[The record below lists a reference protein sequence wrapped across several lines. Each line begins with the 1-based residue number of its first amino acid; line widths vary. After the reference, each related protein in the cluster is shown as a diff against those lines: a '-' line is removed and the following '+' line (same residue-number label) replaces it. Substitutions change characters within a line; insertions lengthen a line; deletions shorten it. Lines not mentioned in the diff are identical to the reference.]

1 MCSSFDI
8 YFDFLFVSF
17 DIYFSYV
24 INVPNS
30 IKILREYTQ
39 RYCLFIWIIYFLET
53 EKQKHFFC
61 FTTSMAFILIASDHD
76 KIIIFVFCFCYQNV
90 KEVCRVT
97 IDVQFIFRYED
108 WIALISFR
116 IRALYKKNL
125 IMNLANNTCSLTL
138 RNIEWKFSF
147 QAQI

>member
-17 DIYFSYV
+17 DIYISYV

-39 RYCLFIWIIYFLET
+39 RYCLFIWIIFLGNREA
-53 EKQKHFFC
+53 KAFFC
-61 FTTSMAFILIASDHD
+61 FITSMAFILIASDHD

-90 KEVCRVT
+90 KGVCTVT

-108 WIALISFR
+108 WIAIIFFR

>member
-17 DIYFSYV
+17 DIYFSYA

-39 RYCLFIWIIYFLET
+39 RYCLFIWIIFLGNREA
-53 EKQKHFFC
+53 KAFFC
-61 FTTSMAFILIASDHD
+61 FITSMAFILIASDHN

-90 KEVCRVT
+90 KRSLYGDDRCSVY
-97 IDVQFIFRYED
+97 ISL
-108 WIALISFR
+108 IALISFR

-147 QAQI
+147 QTQI

>member
-1 MCSSFDI
+1 MNYI
-8 YFDFLFVSF
+8 FLG
-17 DIYFSYV
+17 
-24 INVPNS
+24 N
-30 IKILREYTQ
+30 REA
-39 RYCLFIWIIYFLET
+39 
-53 EKQKHFFC
+53 KAFFC
-61 FTTSMAFILIASDHD
+61 FITSMAFILIASDHD
-76 KIIIFVFCFCYQNV
+76 KIIIFVFCFCYHNV
-90 KEVCRVT
+90 KEVCTVT

-125 IMNLANNTCSLTL
+125 IMNLANNTSSLTL

>member
-17 DIYFSYV
+17 DIYFSYA

-30 IKILREYTQ
+30 RKILREYTQ
-39 RYCLFIWIIYFLET
+39 RYCLFIWIIFLGNREA
-53 EKQKHFFC
+53 KAFFC
-61 FTTSMAFILIASDHD
+61 FITSMAFILIASDHD

-90 KEVCRVT
+90 KEVC
-97 IDVQFIFRYED
+97 YED